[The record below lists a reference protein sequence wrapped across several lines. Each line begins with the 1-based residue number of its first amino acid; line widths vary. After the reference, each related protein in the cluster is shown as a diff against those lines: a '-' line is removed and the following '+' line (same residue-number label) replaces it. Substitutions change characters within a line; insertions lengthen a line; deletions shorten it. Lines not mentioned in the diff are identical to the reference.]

1 MPVDPER
8 FKRVLGSWASGVT
21 IVTSSHRE
29 HVHGMTVS
37 AFCSVSLDP
46 MLVLVCADKTSNTQA
61 LIERARVFS
70 VSLLAAE
77 QEALSNRFAS
87 KKDEDRRFEGLA
99 CETGAT
105 GCPRIPGA
113 LGYLDW
119 KPATPGLSSTFARDT
134 THSPSERRW
143 RRPLRRETDRATR
156 RSAEGLAERR
166 PVA

>member
-77 QEALSNRFAS
+77 QEALS
-87 KKDEDRRFEGLA
+87 EGLA

-113 LGYLDW
+113 LGYLDCRVVQAIDAGDHIVYVGSVEAAEAGDSG
-119 KPATPGLSSTFARDT
+119 PLLYFRARY
-134 THSPSERRW
+134 HSLPE
-143 RRPLRRETDRATR
+143 
-156 RSAEGLAERR
+156 
-166 PVA
+166 

>member
-113 LGYLDW
+113 LGYLDCRVVQAIDAGDHIVYIGSVEAAEAGDSG
-119 KPATPGLSSTFARDT
+119 PLLYFRARY
-134 THSPSERRW
+134 HSLPE
-143 RRPLRRETDRATR
+143 
-156 RSAEGLAERR
+156 
-166 PVA
+166 